1 MVLDFIR
8 AQPALRSTP
17 TLRDHWHDTY
27 ADAVARSGPSR
38 PAENVQSRSSFAGV
52 PLLGCLYKGVETL
65 PQEPSDLS

>member
-1 MVLDFIR
+1 MILDFIR
-8 AQPALRSTP
+8 GFALDTDA
-17 TLRDHWHDTY
+17 TGHWHDTY

-52 PLLGCLYKGVETL
+52 PLFGCLYKGVETL

>member
-1 MVLDFIR
+1 MAQFPDAPHFRQKSMLRKTLDDSL
-8 AQPALRSTP
+8 LR
-17 TLRDHWHDTY
+17 
-27 ADAVARSGPSR
+27 DAVARSDPSR